1 MKDAVVVKAGGRA
14 LLRNMRGILEDVA
27 RVARERPVVLVH
39 GGGDVVTEY
48 SRRLGIEP
56 RFVVSPS
63 GVRSRYTSK
72 EELEVFV
79 MVMAG
84 KINKEVVATLNT
96 LGATAIGLSGIDASL
111 LKAVRKKRI
120 IIVDERGRKRVIE
133 GGYTGKIT
141 EVNTEVLTLIFSKGL
156 ARVVAV
162 APLALSEEG
171 EMLNVDADQA
181 ATALAKALKV
191 KELVLLTDVDAVYVD
206 GTPVREV
213 VVDEVPALIKKVG
226 FGMNRKLIMAAEA
239 IKARVGK
246 VIIAPGTT
254 EAPLTS
260 ALQGKAGT
268 IIKGC

>member
-1 MKDAVVVKAGGRA
+1 MDAVVVKAGGRA
-14 LLRNMRGILEDVA
+14 LIRNMRGILEDVA
-27 RVARERPVVLVH
+27 RVAQERPVVLVH

-84 KINKEVVATLNT
+84 KINKEVVAVLNT
-96 LGATAIGLSGIDASL
+96 LGVTALGLSGIDASF

-133 GGYTGKIT
+133 GGYTGKIIR
-141 EVNTEVLTLIFSKGL
+141 VNTEALTLILGKGL
-156 ARVVAV
+156 VKVVAV
-162 APLALSEEG
+162 APIALSEEG

-181 ATALAKALKV
+181 AASIAKALKV

-206 GTPVREV
+206 GAPIREV
-213 VVDEVPALIKKVG
+213 TVDKVPALIKEVG

-239 IKARVGK
+239 VKAGVSR
-246 VIIAPGTT
+246 VIIASGTT
-254 EAPLTS
+254 EAPLTN
-260 ALQGKAGT
+260 ALTGEAGT
-268 IIKGC
+268 VIKGC